1 MNKGFEKCL
10 KKKSI
15 VKQPYTEALIGD
27 ELNAAT
33 RDLKR
38 ARRTYDEFLDDLD
51 YKWATI
57 QAYYS
62 MFHAAR
68 ALLIKKGY
76 REKSHYCLKV
86 AMQELYADEG
96 ILDQSLVD
104 DFDTT
109 MLLRETADYKSDFS
123 KEGAQA
129 ALENA
134 EVFLAKAKEILESK

>member
-1 MNKGFEKCL
+1 MNKDFEKCL

-15 VKQPYTEALIGD
+15 VKQPHTEALIGD
-27 ELNAAT
+27 ELNAAI

-38 ARRTYDEFLDDLD
+38 AKRTYDEFLDDLD

-68 ALLIKKGY
+68 ALLFAKGY
-76 REKSHYCLKV
+76 REKSHYCLKI
-86 AMQELYADEG
+86 AMQALYADEK
-96 ILDQSLVD
+96 IIDQSIVD

-123 KEGAQA
+123 KEGAEA

-134 EVFLAKAKEILESK
+134 EEFLRITEGLLK

>member
-1 MNKGFEKCL
+1 MNKDFEKCL

-15 VKQPYTEALIGD
+15 VKQPYTESLIDD
-27 ELNAAT
+27 ELEAAR

-38 ARRTYDEFLDDLD
+38 AKRTYDEFLEDLD

-68 ALLIKKGY
+68 ALLFKKGY

-86 AMQELYADEG
+86 ALQALFADEG
-96 ILDQSLVD
+96 IIDQHLVD

-123 KEGAQA
+123 KEGAEA

-134 EVFLAKAKEILESK
+134 EEFLRITEELLK